1 MSKPVGSLWYKVS
14 KMASKNKYRRKRE
27 FQGSDKAE
35 NSSLGSEKDEMNSP
49 VIAFFK
55 EIQKELDTRYDKHER
70 IVKSSRDLTIHSK
83 RAIFL
88 LQRVTGADKQDDIL
102 GEAEQKLVE
111 LNRFLKAIAV
121 ELVGEDPYRFRRAY
135 SPGLQEYIEALS
147 FYHYL
152 KYSHL
157 ISPKEVQ
164 TKLEFNESE
173 DHLSLKLNPMDYILG
188 IADLTGELM
197 RLCMNSAASGDTET
211 PFTVC
216 KFLREVHDSFV
227 AFGNINR
234 DIGSKLKT
242 LNSSLNKVER
252 ACYTLE
258 VRGSEI
264 PKHMLTDLISSKPDY
279 NDDNN

>member
-1 MSKPVGSLWYKVS
+1 
-14 KMASKNKYRRKRE
+14 MASNNKFSRKRK
-27 FQGSDKAE
+27 FHSSDKAE
-35 NSSLGSEKDEMNSP
+35 NSSLDSEKVDKNSP

-55 EIQKELDTRYDKHER
+55 EIQKELDSRYDKHER

-83 RAIFL
+83 RVIFL
-88 LQRVTGADKQDDIL
+88 LQRITGAEKQDEIL
-102 GEAEQKLVE
+102 DEAEQKLMEVKQ
-111 LNRFLKAIAV
+111 FLKAIAV
-121 ELVGEDPYRFRRAY
+121 ELVNEDPYRFSRAF

-152 KYSHL
+152 RHSRL

-164 TKLEFNESE
+164 TQLEFNEE
-173 DHLSLKLNPMDYILG
+173 TDHISLKLNPVDYVLG

-197 RLCMNSAASGDTET
+197 RLCMNSAASGDIDK

-216 KFLREVHDSFV
+216 KFLREVHDSFM

-234 DIGSKLKT
+234 DIGSKLRA
-242 LNSSLNKVER
+242 LNSSLHKVER

-264 PKHMLTDLISSKPDY
+264 PKHMLTDLISANADY
-279 NDDNN
+279 NDE